1 MASMVMASMKK
12 KHKNPKPPKY
22 MTLSQK
28 YLRFALFGLLA
39 INPLEAQA
47 SDTSSPTY
55 LQQMYEWITKDPNKE
70 PVNKETNADSR
81 DTNKDTSNDIKNGT
95 KVVETKASDNTASSA
110 FYGINNHGKSLTTPV
125 AWGASNN
132 VIYMGVGGT
141 IPAPYTN
148 ESDAAAEVGIGLGDT
163 QKNLGVQLS
172 LVSLDMSQWDRYSL
186 YLHLSKDI
194 DNASA
199 IGAGIENIMLSAGGD
214 AEKSFYVVYS
224 HGIQSDPFVNK
235 ESGDSKLYYSI
246 GAGSGRFGDKSPDD
260 IFSGK
265 GAHGTYVF
273 GNVAYEVAGAFNV
286 IAEWNGL
293 NLNAGLSKTFWIA
306 GVPLSTVIGAADL
319 TSNSGDGV
327 RGIFALGTGFKL

>member
-141 IPAPYTN
+141 IPAPYRN

-224 HGIQSDPFVNK
+224 HGIKRVVILNSITVSVPVRAVLAIKALMTFFQVKALMAPMFLEMLLMKSLVHSMSLP
-235 ESGDSKLYYSI
+235 SGTDSTSMQGYRRL
-246 GAGSGRFGDKSPDD
+246 FG
-260 IFSGK
+260 
-265 GAHGTYVF
+265 
-273 GNVAYEVAGAFNV
+273 
-286 IAEWNGL
+286 
-293 NLNAGLSKTFWIA
+293 
-306 GVPLSTVIGAADL
+306 
-319 TSNSGDGV
+319 
-327 RGIFALGTGFKL
+327 